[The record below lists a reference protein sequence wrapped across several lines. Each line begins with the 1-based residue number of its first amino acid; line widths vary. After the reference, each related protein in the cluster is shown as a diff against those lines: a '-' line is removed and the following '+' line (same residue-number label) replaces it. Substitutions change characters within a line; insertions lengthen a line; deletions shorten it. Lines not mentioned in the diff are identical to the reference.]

1 LRLGCGWLRNLPI
14 LSSLIILNLMFNPDQ
29 QMALNL
35 YNKEVAMSINDL
47 NITRTE
53 DWKKEQTEVS

>member
-1 LRLGCGWLRNLPI
+1 
-14 LSSLIILNLMFNPDQ
+14 MFNPDQ
-29 QMALNL
+29 QMALNP

-47 NITRTE
+47 NIRRTE

>member
-1 LRLGCGWLRNLPI
+1 
-14 LSSLIILNLMFNPDQ
+14 MFNPDQ

-47 NITRTE
+47 NIRRTE
-53 DWKKEQTEVS
+53 DWKKVQTEVS